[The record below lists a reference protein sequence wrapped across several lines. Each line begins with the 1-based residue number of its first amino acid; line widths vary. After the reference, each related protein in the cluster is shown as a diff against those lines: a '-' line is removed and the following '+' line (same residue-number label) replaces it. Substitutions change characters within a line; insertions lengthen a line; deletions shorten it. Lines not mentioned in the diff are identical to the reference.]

1 MQKVRYAKIQV
12 TGYVTFRYSTSSLNR
27 DVEIYET
34 YIIHIIQVITP
45 FSIVTVC
52 IVIFSYRNDILKH
65 FLYGYNYRIRNL
77 GRNERKI
84 YPCSSLYL
92 YMHTSNAKEQ
102 YSILLRDK
110 QLL

>member
-45 FSIVTVC
+45 FSIVTVN
-52 IVIFSYRNDILKH
+52 F
-65 FLYGYNYRIRNL
+65 FLP
-77 GRNERKI
+77 K
-84 YPCSSLYL
+84 
-92 YMHTSNAKEQ
+92 
-102 YSILLRDK
+102 
-110 QLL
+110 

>member
-52 IVIFSYRNDILKH
+52 IVILTAMT
-65 FLYGYNYRIRNL
+65 
-77 GRNERKI
+77 
-84 YPCSSLYL
+84 YL
-92 YMHTSNAKEQ
+92 SIFYMV
-102 YSILLRDK
+102 IIIG
-110 QLL
+110 